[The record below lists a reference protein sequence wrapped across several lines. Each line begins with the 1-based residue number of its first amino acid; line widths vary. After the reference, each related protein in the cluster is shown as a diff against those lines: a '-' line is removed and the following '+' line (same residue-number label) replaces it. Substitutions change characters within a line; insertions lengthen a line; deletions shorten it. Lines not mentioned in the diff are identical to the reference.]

1 MEKLAAKAIPDSVYT
16 FAGMDPKTGKSAE
29 ASPEA
34 KATEAAVPQI
44 QAKQAIVPVQSQE
57 TLQQAQDRLNKSV
70 EEGNMSKA
78 DANVE
83 KMKLG
88 LRPSFGRAN
97 QNANTNM
104 QAQAIPITASTT
116 KWDPED
122 AMARGA
128 R

>member
-1 MEKLAAKAIPDSVYT
+1 VYT
-16 FAGMDPKTGKSAE
+16 FAGMDPKTGKSTDTGPTAQ
-29 ASPEA
+29 AV
-34 KATEAAVPQI
+34 EAAVPQV
-44 QAKQAIVPVQSQE
+44 QPKQAIVSAPQE

-70 EEGNMSKA
+70 EEGEMTKA